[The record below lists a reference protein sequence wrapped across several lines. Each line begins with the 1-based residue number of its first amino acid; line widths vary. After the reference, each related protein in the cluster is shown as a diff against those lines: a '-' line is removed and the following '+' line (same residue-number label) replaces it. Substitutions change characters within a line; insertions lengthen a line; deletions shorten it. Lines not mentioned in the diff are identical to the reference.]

1 MAYVARLSWSGHEW
15 GDIMATT
22 YSRSRSL
29 SSTAPAMDFMKVLDQ
44 TVREI
49 KREVN
54 LKVLKVPEI
63 EQKVLDATNDEP
75 WGPHGTALSEISHAT
90 KKFTEC
96 QMIMGVLWSRLSD
109 TGPNWRHV
117 YKALTVIEYLIAN
130 GSERAVDDILEHT
143 FQISALSSFEYVEP
157 NGKDVGI
164 NVRKKVETILA
175 LLNDREKIQAIRDK
189 AASNRDKYVGLSSKG
204 ISYKSS
210 SASYSSSSYGSGY
223 GSNSRDVDSFS
234 DSYKEGEHGKES
246 KWKNDKK
253 YGQNSEN
260 VAENEG
266 IKSKKPVPL
275 HSRNQDS
282 SPTSS
287 LKISN
292 KSGSIPSSK
301 STTVKSKNEVDD
313 FDDFDPRGSSSAGL
327 AAARSN
333 QVDLFG
339 ENLLDDLMDI
349 SASVPPT
356 TSINDTANHEVDLFA
371 DATFQSA
378 PHAEAKPFSH
388 VQCCSQGPPVQ
399 METSGRDAQRKLH
412 PRACVAAVESEM
424 HLRREAAEEEVGIGC
439 DTMSPSSD
447 QEHTKEE
454 DLWHHYLLAKG
465 PGSDSCL
472 QTIFSKCSEWMFS
485 NCTRLVPYQK
495 PYSNLCFKHLYYLA
509 WYHKGSDLFDSQ
521 QEAPVAFDPTA
532 DPFAAPGPAIPS
544 ETKSPEQPDTKSFD
558 PFAAIPINNFN
569 DSDPFGTFA
578 SHGEPVTM
586 QSSQS
591 SPNSGKSNLDE
602 DSIFGEFTSHNEQTT
617 RESSRS
623 NISNLKTPLTS
634 LASTAMKDNFQVK
647 SGVWSD
653 CLSRGLI
660 DLNISAPKKVNLA
673 DIGIVGGLDD
683 ASMEKEKTLPTAAFM
698 GRAMNSSS
706 GSGLDRSVWSGFSTA
721 TGVGGSMST
730 FGQHEFGGFK

>member
-1 MAYVARLSWSGHEW
+1 
-15 GDIMATT
+15 
-22 YSRSRSL
+22 
-29 SSTAPAMDFMKVLDQ
+29 MDFMKVLDQ

-388 VQCCSQGPPVQ
+388 VQ
-399 METSGRDAQRKLH
+399 
-412 PRACVAAVESEM
+412 
-424 HLRREAAEEEVGIGC
+424 
-439 DTMSPSSD
+439 
-447 QEHTKEE
+447 
-454 DLWHHYLLAKG
+454 
-465 PGSDSCL
+465 
-472 QTIFSKCSEWMFS
+472 
-485 NCTRLVPYQK
+485 
-495 PYSNLCFKHLYYLA
+495 
-509 WYHKGSDLFDSQ
+509 GSDLFDSQ